1 MGKKVLI
8 MPSPPNSGSLG
19 STLKFIGL
27 AQNLVEDGW
36 ETAFVLGGHVA
47 QLVEAASYRRITAS
61 RLSTIQ
67 SFRISIITLSLLNGR
82 GWRKRV
88 IFLMH

>member
-36 ETAFVLGGHVA
+36 E
-47 QLVEAASYRRITAS
+47 
-61 RLSTIQ
+61 
-67 SFRISIITLSLLNGR
+67 NGFCA
-82 GWRKRV
+82 WRACCTTG
-88 IFLMH
+88 

>member
-47 QLVEAASYRRITAS
+47 QLVEAPTACITAS

>member
-47 QLVEAASYRRITAS
+47 QLVEAASYRLYYS
-61 RLSTIQ
+61 EPPEYH
-67 SFRISIITLSLLNGR
+67 LSL
-82 GWRKRV
+82 
-88 IFLMH
+88 IHI